1 MIGPRA
7 APPTRRLA
15 GLTTK
20 TLATAAGLAL
30 LAALS
35 ACSDQVKTS
44 DAGTARPAPTMD
56 PVLHRALPPS
66 VLASGILR
74 VATDASYAPASSFAK
89 DGRTIIGFEPDLGA
103 DLGAVLGVK
112 VVFANKPFSAL
123 PSLLTSGATDLVMSA
138 MTDTTKREK
147 VIDFVDYFS
156 AGTSLLVQRGNPH
169 AISDL
174 LSLCGQK
181 VAAEAGTTQ
190 QDLLK
195 RSQSQCP
202 GNPIHVVLKPTND
215 DAILQLRTGQVA
227 ALLMDFPPAKVLTT
241 DPRTHGLYQLASDV
255 QYEPGLYGIGI
266 AKSNPMLR
274 DIIRTAL
281 SQLIT
286 SGDYTAVLKNWDVA
300 KGAVK
305 QVSVNAG

>member
-7 APPTRRLA
+7 ALPTRRLA

-20 TLATAAGLAL
+20 TLATAVGLAL
-30 LAALS
+30 LAGLS

-44 DAGTARPAPTMD
+44 DPGTARPAPTMD

-66 VLASGILR
+66 VLASGVLR

-103 DLGAVLGVK
+103 ALGAVLGVK

-123 PSLLTSGATDLVMSA
+123 PGLLSSGATDLVMSA
-138 MTDTTKREK
+138 MTDTIKREK

-202 GNPIHVVLKPTND
+202 GNPIHVALTPTND
-215 DAILQLRTGQVA
+215 DAILQLRTGQAA

>member
-7 APPTRRLA
+7 VLPTRRLV
-15 GLTTK
+15 GLGSK
-20 TLATAAGLAL
+20 TFAAAVGLAL
-30 LAALS
+30 LAGLS

-44 DAGTARPAPTMD
+44 DAGTARQAPAMD

-112 VVFANKPFSAL
+112 VVFTNKPFSAL
-123 PSLLTSGATDLVMSA
+123 PGLLTTGATDLVMSA
-138 MTDTTKREK
+138 MTDTVKREK

-190 QDLLK
+190 EDLLK
-195 RSQSQCP
+195 RSESQCP
-202 GNPIHVVLKPTND
+202 GNPIHVALKPTND
-215 DAILQLRTGQVA
+215 DAILQLRTGQAA

-274 DIIRTAL
+274 DIVRTAL

>member
-7 APPTRRLA
+7 VLRTRRLV
-15 GLTTK
+15 GLGAK
-20 TLATAAGLAL
+20 TFATVVGLAL
-30 LAALS
+30 LAGLS
-35 ACSDQVKTS
+35 ACSDQVKAS

-66 VLASGILR
+66 VLASGVLR

-103 DLGAVLGVK
+103 ALGAVLGVK

-123 PSLLTSGATDLVMSA
+123 PGLLTSGATDLVMSA
-138 MTDTTKREK
+138 MTDTIKREK

-202 GNPIHVVLKPTND
+202 GNLIHVVLKPTND

-274 DIIRTAL
+274 DIVRTAL

>member
-1 MIGPRA
+1 MIRPRNVLSTLRLVSLGSKTIA
-7 APPTRRLA
+7 AA
-15 GLTTK
+15 V
-20 TLATAAGLAL
+20 GLAL

-35 ACSDQVKTS
+35 ACSGHVKAA
-44 DAGTARPAPTMD
+44 DAGSGQRPQAVD

-66 VLASGILR
+66 VLASGVLR
-74 VATDASYAPASSFAK
+74 IATDASYAPASSFAK

-112 VVFANKPFSAL
+112 VVFANKQFSAL
-123 PSLLTSGATDLVMSA
+123 PGMLISGTTDLVMSA
-138 MTDTTKREK
+138 MTDTIEREK

-169 AISDL
+169 AISGL
-174 LSLCGQK
+174 QSLCGQK
-181 VAAEAGTTQ
+181 VAAETGTTQ
-190 QDLLK
+190 DDLLK

-227 ALLMDFPPAKVLTT
+227 AVPMDYPPAKAMTT

-266 AKSNPMLR
+266 AKSDPMLR
-274 DIIRTAL
+274 DIVRTAL
-281 SQLIT
+281 AQLIT
-286 SGDYTAVLKNWDVA
+286 SGDYTAVLNKWGVA
-300 KGAVK
+300 GGAVN

>member
-7 APPTRRLA
+7 VLRTRRLV
-15 GLTTK
+15 GLGAK
-20 TLATAAGLAL
+20 TFATVVGLAL
-30 LAALS
+30 LAGLS

-66 VLASGILR
+66 VLASGVLR

-112 VVFANKPFSAL
+112 VVFTNKPFSAL
-123 PSLLTSGATDLVMSA
+123 PGLLTTGATDLVMSA
-138 MTDTTKREK
+138 MTDTVKREK

-202 GNPIHVVLKPTND
+202 GNLIHVVLKPTND

>member
-7 APPTRRLA
+7 VLRTRRLV
-15 GLTTK
+15 GLGAK
-20 TLATAAGLAL
+20 TFATVVGLAL
-30 LAALS
+30 LAGLS
-35 ACSDQVKTS
+35 ACSDQVKAS

-66 VLASGILR
+66 VLASGVLR

-103 DLGAVLGVK
+103 ALGAVLGVK

-123 PSLLTSGATDLVMSA
+123 PGLLTSGATDLVMSA
-138 MTDTTKREK
+138 MTDTIKREK

-181 VAAEAGTTQ
+181 VAAETGTTQ

-202 GNPIHVVLKPTND
+202 SNPIHVVLKPTND

>member
-7 APPTRRLA
+7 VLPTRRLV
-15 GLTTK
+15 GLGSK
-20 TLATAAGLAL
+20 TFAAAVGLAL
-30 LAALS
+30 LAGLS

-44 DAGTARPAPTMD
+44 DAGTARQAPAMD

-112 VVFANKPFSAL
+112 VVFTNKPFSAL
-123 PSLLTSGATDLVMSA
+123 PGLLTTGATDLVMSA
-138 MTDTTKREK
+138 MTDTVKREK

-190 QDLLK
+190 EDLLK
-195 RSQSQCP
+195 RSESQCP
-202 GNPIHVVLKPTND
+202 GNPIHVALKPTND
-215 DAILQLRTGQVA
+215 DAILQLRTGQAA

-274 DIIRTAL
+274 DIVRTAL

-286 SGDYTAVLKNWDVA
+286 SGAYTAVLKNWGVA
-300 KGAVK
+300 KGAVQ

>member
-7 APPTRRLA
+7 VLRTRRLV
-15 GLTTK
+15 GLGAK
-20 TLATAAGLAL
+20 TFATVVGLAL
-30 LAALS
+30 LAGLS
-35 ACSDQVKTS
+35 ACSDQVKAS

-66 VLASGILR
+66 VLASGVLR
-74 VATDASYAPASSFAK
+74 VAT
-89 DGRTIIGFEPDLGA
+89 

-112 VVFANKPFSAL
+112 VVFTNKPFSAL
-123 PSLLTSGATDLVMSA
+123 PGLLTTGATDLVMSA
-138 MTDTTKREK
+138 MTDTVKREK

-202 GNPIHVVLKPTND
+202 GNLIHVVLKPTND

>member
-7 APPTRRLA
+7 VLRTRRLV
-15 GLTTK
+15 GLGAK
-20 TLATAAGLAL
+20 TFATVVGLAL
-30 LAALS
+30 LAGLS
-35 ACSDQVKTS
+35 ACSDQVKAS

-103 DLGAVLGVK
+103 ALGAVLGVK

-123 PSLLTSGATDLVMSA
+123 PGLLTSGATDLVMSA
-138 MTDTTKREK
+138 MTDTIKREK

>member
-1 MIGPRA
+1 
-7 APPTRRLA
+7 
-15 GLTTK
+15 
-20 TLATAAGLAL
+20 
-30 LAALS
+30 
-35 ACSDQVKTS
+35 
-44 DAGTARPAPTMD
+44 MD

>member
-7 APPTRRLA
+7 VLPNRRLA

-20 TLATAAGLAL
+20 TFATAAGLAL
-30 LAALS
+30 LTGLS

-44 DAGTARPAPTMD
+44 VAGTARPAPTMD

-66 VLASGILR
+66 VLASGVLR

-103 DLGAVLGVK
+103 ALGAVLGVK

-123 PSLLTSGATDLVMSA
+123 PGLLTSGSTDLVMSA
-138 MTDTTKREK
+138 MTDTVKREEA
-147 VIDFVDYFS
+147 IDFVDYFS

-174 LSLCGQK
+174 LSMCGQK

-202 GNPIHVVLKPTND
+202 GDPIHVVLTPTND

-227 ALLMDFPPAKVLTT
+227 ALLMDFPPAKTLTT

-286 SGDYTAVLKNWDVA
+286 SGAYTAVLKNWGVA
-300 KGAVK
+300 GGAIK